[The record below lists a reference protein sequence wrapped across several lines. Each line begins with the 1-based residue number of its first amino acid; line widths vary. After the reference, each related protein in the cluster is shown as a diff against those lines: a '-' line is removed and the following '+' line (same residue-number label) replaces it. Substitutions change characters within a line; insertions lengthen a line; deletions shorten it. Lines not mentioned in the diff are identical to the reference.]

1 MESAF
6 TNSAQDVLAHFNV
19 TEQKGLSEQA
29 VLASREKHG
38 KNGTPDYLKH
48 EVFSADWCI

>member
-6 TNSAQDVLAHFNV
+6 TNSTQDVLAHFNV

-29 VLASREKHG
+29 VLASREKYG
-38 KNGTPDYLKH
+38 KNGRLDPYKGRIA
-48 EVFSADWCI
+48 SANLCA